1 MKELLARRWK
11 VGAVI
16 TAVVI
21 VVAALAAGLLLRD
34 TGELEEAGTSVDLTA
49 TSTLPD
55 VVGPDPVTGDQVDFA
70 QVANGRPLMI
80 NMWASWCEGCRVEA
94 EGIRRFAEDRP
105 EIAMVGLNVSD
116 ERSSAQ
122 SFVDT
127 FEWEHPSVEDPQGQL
142 AGEIGNQA
150 LSGLPTTVYVTADGR
165 VAGRSLGEVTYEQ
178 LDEVADE
185 LVQESES

>member
-11 VGAVI
+11 LGAVI
-16 TAVVI
+16 GAVAI
-21 VVAALAAGLLLRD
+21 VVVALAAGLLLRD
-34 TGELEEAGTSVDLTA
+34 EGELEEAGTSVDLSA
-49 TSTLPD
+49 TSTLPA
-55 VVGPDPVTGDQVDFA
+55 VVGPDPVTGEEIDFA
-70 QVANGRPLMI
+70 EVANGRPLMI

-94 EGIRRFAEDRP
+94 EDIRRFAEDRP

-122 SFVDT
+122 NFVET
-127 FEWEHPSVEDPQGQL
+127 FEWKHPSVEDPDGQL
-142 AGEIGNQA
+142 AGRIGNQA
-150 LSGLPTTVYVTADGR
+150 LSGLPTTVYVTADGK

-185 LVQESES
+185 LVKESKS

>member
-1 MKELLARRWK
+1 MRDLLARRWK

-16 TAVVI
+16 AVAVV

-34 TGELEEAGTSVDLTA
+34 EGELEEAGTSVDLTA
-49 TSTLPD
+49 TSTLPE
-55 VVGPDPVTGDQVDFA
+55 VIGTDPATGAQIDFA
-70 QVANGRPLMI
+70 EVADGRPLMI

-94 EGIRRFAEDRP
+94 DDIRRFAEDRP
-105 EIAMVGLNVSD
+105 EIAMVGLNVND
-116 ERSSAQ
+116 ERGSARN
-122 SFVDT
+122 FVES
-127 FEWEHPSVEDPQGQL
+127 FEWEHPSVEDPQAQL

-178 LDEVADE
+178 LNDVADE
-185 LVQESES
+185 LVEDSES